1 MECGCRGWKGDSK
14 TPKKQEKEQNTDH
27 WYLADICLVICQN
40 REVSQ
45 NLARPN
51 PWPQPLPSAMV
62 HTLKSGFS
70 LDPNKSTSYC
80 FVSQWIF
87 VMQHQ
92 SLSFISFGWAWV
104 QGESWRTGGKS
115 SGKNVP
121 RNPLHSSPENLLNIW
136 LLFTVSLVWS
146 LAERRERTEEP
157 PPAWLTATRA
167 QQIAPLGH
175 VEE

>member
-14 TPKKQEKEQNTDH
+14 TPKEQEKEQSTDH

-51 PWPQPLPSAMV
+51 SMAPALALSN
-62 HTLKSGFS
+62 G
-70 LDPNKSTSYC
+70 SYPEEWLLS

-87 VMQHQ
+87 VMRHQ
-92 SLSFISFGWAWV
+92 SLSFISFGRAWV

-121 RNPLHSSPENLLNIW
+121 RNLLHSSPENLLNIW
-136 LLFTVSLVWS
+136 PLFTVSLVWS

-157 PPAWLTATRA
+157 PPAWLTATGA